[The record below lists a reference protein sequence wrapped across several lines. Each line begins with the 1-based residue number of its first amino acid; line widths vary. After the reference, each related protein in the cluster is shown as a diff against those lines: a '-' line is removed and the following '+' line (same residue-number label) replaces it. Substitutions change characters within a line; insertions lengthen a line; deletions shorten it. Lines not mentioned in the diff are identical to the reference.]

1 MKKNVLIKKIFFLSF
16 LLNFFLSYIQLN
28 GQTIKAKGVV
38 YIPEIEIL
46 FGEGINSYHN
56 EKYKRAKDVFNELIE
71 SYPTHQRISA
81 GYIMLGKCHYN
92 LNNDKQAVSVLNE
105 LITKYPQSNYVKDA
119 HYLLG
124 FCYYRMEKYFNSL
137 KEFLYV
143 ADSSTKNKLV
153 ERSRN
158 LALKIIDNN
167 IPLNEIE
174 KLREKSDGNISAAI
188 LTIKSALRHLNIG
201 KREKAISLLQ
211 NFVRQHPQNP
221 YIPYIKELLSRT
233 NIPLKFEEVRIGVI
247 LPLSGDYAEQ
257 ARGVLAG
264 IKYAQK
270 QFNNT
275 SSVKIN
281 LIIKDSEGDIV
292 KVVQSAQE
300 LAADSRVVA
309 ILGELEKETTIAI
322 AAVIN
327 NRNIPLIT
335 PTTSGNGVTTLN
347 KYTYQVNPD
356 LENRGRVL
364 AEYAVKKLGLKTFA
378 TLAPADNYG
387 KNITDSF
394 TSIIDALGGTIVAQ
408 KWYYA
413 GTEDLGRQFKNI
425 RELGLN
431 MVNKDSLIKSYTQ
444 GLNDFQKKRFD
455 EGVIPVTS
463 IDGVF
468 FPVYSEDIKFIAP
481 QFAFV
486 NVRAQVFGGEYWND
500 TEQLRKVQNYVE
512 DMIFCS
518 SYHIDETDTEFIKFR
533 NDFRL
538 IMKRTPEIMELYGID
553 AMNVL
558 LDAISHNKL
567 TREDICEHL
576 NNLENF
582 QGLRG
587 PITLKGNNRVNS
599 HMRLFTYRR
608 GRIEA
613 VE

>member
-1 MKKNVLIKKIFFLSF
+1 MR
-16 LLNFFLSYIQLN
+16 
-28 GQTIKAKGVV
+28 AKGVV

-56 EKYKRAKDVFNELIE
+56 GNYKRAKDVFTELIE
-71 SYPTHQRISA
+71 SYPIHQRVTVA
-81 GYIMLGKCHYN
+81 YIMLGKCNYK
-92 LNNDKQAVSVLNE
+92 LNKDKQAVSVLNE
-105 LITKYPQSNYVKDA
+105 LITKYPHSNYVNDA
-119 HYLLG
+119 HYVLG
-124 FCYYRMEKYFNSL
+124 FCYYRMDEYFNSL
-137 KEFLYV
+137 QEFLYV
-143 ADSSTKNKLV
+143 TDIDKKKKLV

-174 KLREKSDGNISAAI
+174 KLREKGDGNISTAI

-201 KREKAISLLQ
+201 KRERAISLLQ

-233 NIPLKFEEVRIGVI
+233 NIPLKFEEVRIGII

-270 QFNNT
+270 QFHNT

-300 LAADSRVVA
+300 LAADNRVVA

-335 PTTSGNGVTTLN
+335 PTTSGNGVTLLN

-394 TSIIDALGGTIVAQ
+394 TSTIDALGGMIIAQ

-413 GTEDLGRQFKNI
+413 GTEDLSRQFKNI

-431 MVNKDSLIKSYTQ
+431 MVNKNSLIRSYTQ
-444 GLNDFQKKRFD
+444 GLSNFQKKRFD

-468 FPVYSEDIKFIAP
+468 FPAYSEDIKFIAP

-486 NVRAQVFGGEYWND
+486 NVRAQIFGGEYWND

-512 DMIFCS
+512 GMIFCS
-518 SYHIDETDTEFIKFR
+518 SYHIDDTDPEFIKFR

-538 IMKRTPEIMELYGID
+538 IMKRTPGIMELYGID

-558 LDAISHNKL
+558 LDAISHKKL

-582 QGLRG
+582 KGLRG